1 MEGKGLKKKSYF
13 SMNTIMKVYLPI
25 VLTIFVVFNIPFIP
39 NPIGLNTNLN
49 FQPAAASGESYF
61 FDEAYFK
68 KPNKNKKTNSN
79 NHNGD
84 LNIAIW
90 ITFLIIC
97 IIFGFIY
104 FIFYGVK
111 NDNEQEKQNSQDK
124 MDYIELLKDDSDF
137 EGNI

>member
-25 VLTIFVVFNIPFIP
+25 ILTIFVVFNIPFIP

-68 KPNKNKKTNSN
+68 KPNKIKKINSN

-104 FIFYGVK
+104 FIFNGVK
-111 NDNEQEKQNSQDK
+111 SDNEQEKQNSQDK

>member
-68 KPNKNKKTNSN
+68 KPNKVKKTNSN

-90 ITFLIIC
+90 IAFLIIC

-104 FIFYGVK
+104 FIFNGVK
-111 NDNEQEKQNSQDK
+111 SDNEQEKQNSQDK

>member
-25 VLTIFVVFNIPFIP
+25 ILTIFVVFNIPFIP

-68 KPNKNKKTNSN
+68 KQNKNKKTNSN
-79 NHNGD
+79 NNRGD

-97 IIFGFIY
+97 FIFGFIY
-104 FIFYGVK
+104 FIFNGVK
-111 NDNEQEKQNSQDK
+111 SDNEQEKQNSQDK
-124 MDYIELLKDDSDF
+124 MDYIELLKDDSDY